1 VCCCPPWAATTDRL
15 FLQKENVMMKLKTTA
30 SLLVLVGLMGCS
42 TLVPEAYEQPVA
54 RFGPTPVLTPQLSVS
69 ESMYGMARLAHEQ
82 GQLATAAQRYR
93 RTLQMKPDHVG
104 ALNGLGVILAQDGRT
119 NEALELL
126 VRARDLSPQ
135 SGHIHNNLGYTLLRE
150 QRLDEAQVALR
161 LARELQPGNQQTQRN
176 LALLEKARADQ
187 VRQTAAAQP
196 QPTPAINAG
205 RAAAPAQIVSVAP
218 QVFELRLS
226 GTLASLQA
234 SPVAAVPA
242 APAAA
247 VPEVQAV
254 LQAPVRGPEPMK
266 QPEPLVVQ
274 PTARIV
280 PAGEPGVMVLQ
291 MTASLAPA
299 KTSDAAEPDQAQA
312 PVSAPLQ
319 PSADVQVT
327 TIPMPSTGTE
337 VARVEPLPQPE
348 AGYRLVLSRE
358 LTLQQGPFAIW
369 TDIRGVKLE
378 ISNGVG
384 VERLARR
391 TADRLA
397 QEGVAT
403 ARLTNTKPYRQLHTQ
418 IEYAPGQEA
427 AVQALAARLPVPV
440 EMVPVAKLERD
451 MSLRLVL
458 GQDAVG
464 RTIANWLDGDTTHL
478 AVNTS
483 GMGREG

>member
-1 VCCCPPWAATTDRL
+1 
-15 FLQKENVMMKLKTTA
+15 MMKLKCTT
-30 SLLVLVGLMGCS
+30 SLLVLAGLMGCS
-42 TLVPEAYEQPVA
+42 TLAPEMHQQPAA
-54 RFGPTPVLTPQLSVS
+54 RFEPAPALAPQLSVS
-69 ESMYGMARLAHEQ
+69 ESMYAMARLAHDQ

-161 LARELQPGNQQTQRN
+161 MARELQPDSQQTLRN
-176 LALLEKARADQ
+176 LALLDKVRADQ
-187 VRQTAAAQP
+187 ARQTDVARP
-196 QPTPAINAG
+196 QPLTADTQG
-205 RAAAPAQIVSVAP
+205 TSAPQAQIVSVAP

-226 GTLASLQA
+226 GTLASLHR
-234 SPVAAVPA
+234 PVAA
-242 APAAA
+242 APAVTSMG

-254 LQAPVRGPEPMK
+254 LQAPVRGPETMK

-327 TIPMPSTGTE
+327 TIPMPSIGTE
-337 VARVEPLPQPE
+337 VARIEPLPQPE

-403 ARLTNTKPYRQLHTQ
+403 ARLTNTRPYRQLHTQ

-440 EMVPVAKLERD
+440 EVVPVSRLERD

-464 RTIANWLDGDTTHL
+464 RTIANWLDGDATHL

-483 GMGREG
+483 ATGRQG

>member
-1 VCCCPPWAATTDRL
+1 
-15 FLQKENVMMKLKTTA
+15 MMKLKTTA
-30 SLLVLVGLMGCS
+30 SLLVLAGLMGCS
-42 TLVPEAYEQPVA
+42 TLVPEALEQPVA

-69 ESMYGMARLAHEQ
+69 ESMYAMARLAHDQ
-82 GQLATAAQRYR
+82 GQMATAAQRYR

-119 NEALELL
+119 GEALELL
-126 VRARDLSPQ
+126 MRARDLSPQ
-135 SGHIHNNLGYTLLRE
+135 SGYIHNNLGYTLLRE
-150 QRLDEAQVALR
+150 QRLDEAQAALR
-161 LARELQPGNQQTQRN
+161 MARELQPGNQQTQRN

-187 VRQTAAAQP
+187 ARQTAAARP
-196 QPTPAINAG
+196 QPMPAATPGAS
-205 RAAAPAQIVSVAP
+205 AAPVQIVSVAP

-234 SPVAAVPA
+234 P
-242 APAAA
+242 APA
-247 VPEVQAV
+247 PEQVKQSE
-254 LQAPVRGPEPMK
+254 PV
-266 QPEPLVVQ
+266 VAQ

-280 PAGEPGVMVLQ
+280 PTNEPGVMALQ
-291 MTASLAPA
+291 MAGAAAPS
-299 KTSDAAEPDQAQA
+299 TSDAGASVQAQT
-312 PVSAPLQ
+312 PVSLPVQAAAQ
-319 PSADVQVT
+319 VQVAA
-327 TIPMPSTGTE
+327 IPMPSPVTE
-337 VARVEPLPQPE
+337 VARIEPMPQPQ

-358 LTLQQGPFAIW
+358 LSLQQGPFAIW

-384 VERLARR
+384 VGRLARR

-403 ARLTNTKPYRQLHTQ
+403 ARLTNAKPYRQLHTQ
-418 IEYAPGQEA
+418 IEFTPGQEA

-440 EMVPVAKLERD
+440 DLVPVARLDRG

-464 RTIANWLDGDTTHL
+464 RTIAAWLDGDSPRLAADTT
-478 AVNTS
+478 ATKRA
-483 GMGREG
+483 G